1 MDKIEALAVINK
13 LSLLENIFKGYMIS
27 LKLADLHD
35 SEVALKKNSEDYKK
49 AGVDCEE
56 ELSLIKKTL
65 KDLQDDPKRLEGITR
80 SDLLSLNSISSNIG
94 LVCAFLE
101 CNQKDNEF
109 LIDKICKIDELIFLR
124 VIYNL
129 VEAWKPYWMAK
140 LEDEGFYY
148 RESIIS
154 VDLLCTTIC
163 QFKEIIGR
171 DNKDSDTL
179 FAINHLRGNLEASL
193 REMDEAEEIGEESQS
208 EIDFFDP
215 CLRLQDAP
223 DDGSVFFYDDEDI
236 YREITRF
243 KFYLLEREKEDRSI
257 LLESVTNKLLY
268 AYFLSRNKVDKKNP
282 KDRNRLLM
290 VIYEMIITSII
301 TNISWD
307 LKIKYSE
314 ELKKEWK
321 ARTDKGIT
329 VIDLLTMEM
338 PHPFSAN
345 KKQTMPKELDT
356 KEARDLFEKTAKFGY
371 CTKDGSLYRWIGT
384 LALLGYF
391 VDKASEYLKIRSS
404 NNRIPW
410 KIFKEAF
417 QCEETDIATAK
428 SAVNDYKNKTFNYPI
443 GYDDIEMICKKID
456 RNV

>member
-1 MDKIEALAVINK
+1 
-13 LSLLENIFKGYMIS
+13 MIS
-27 LKLADLHD
+27 LKLADLHN

-56 ELSLIKKTL
+56 ELFLIKKTL

-101 CNQKDNEF
+101 CNQKDNKF

-140 LEDEGFYY
+140 LEDEGFDY

-154 VDLLCTTIC
+154 VDLLCTTIY

-215 CLRLQDAP
+215 CLRLQDDL
-223 DDGSVFFYDDEDI
+223 DDGSVVLYDDEDI

-268 AYFLSRNKVDKKNP
+268 AYFLRRNKVNRKNP
-282 KDRNRLLM
+282 KDRNRHLM
-290 VIYEMIITSII
+290 LMYEMIITSII

-307 LKIKYSE
+307 LKIEYSKE
-314 ELKKEWK
+314 FKKEWE

-329 VIDLLTMEM
+329 VIYLLTMEM

-356 KEARDLFEKTAKFGY
+356 KEARELFGKTVNLGY
-371 CTKDGSLYRWIGT
+371 CKKDNSLYRWTATGG
-384 LALLGYF
+384 LFGCF
-391 VDKASEYLKIRSS
+391 VDCASERLKVRSS

-410 KIFKEAF
+410 SMFEKAF
-417 QCEETDIATAK
+417 QCEKTTISTAK
-428 SAVNDYKNKTFNYPI
+428 SAVNSYTMKGLNPPV
-443 GYDDIEMICKKID
+443 GYEDIAKICNINFQEKRD
-456 RNV
+456 RRL